1 MLLGFLGGGTLGLC
15 FAALTEVYLLPT
27 AYGTFFGVGL
37 IEESAKAIVLI
48 AVARSVP
55 VHDPREGMILG
66 ATVGAGFA
74 AFESSG
80 YALKAFLEN
89 ADDHGVLNIVGTE
102 AVRAVSAPFGHIM
115 WTAILGGA
123 LFASWAGGRPH
134 LTRRVGLTFIGIVV
148 LHAMWDASNGWAI
161 TLTQG
166 ILGDGWTLD
175 WPRTKDWVGFP
186 TGQELEVYNAIS
198 FALLVIIAADR
209 DAVAGPAAGGR
220 TAARSAVELT
230 AEALGDPAQEG
241 DLALAQMRSALAG
254 EAAEHVEAGVLEAQ
268 RHADVGADP
277 DLPAWPAA
285 RPPRARCACPGRHA
299 ACDPRAAGGSRSPP
313 GGRPCPRRCRAP
325 RRSRR
330 HGAPPRG
337 RR

>member
-1 MLLGFLGGGTLGLC
+1 VESGVHVPAILPKSLWKLLLAVGAVVWIIASVITGVTQDTILVPSVVLLGSFLVPTTMVAFALSRPRRNHLALETVLLGFLGGGTLGVC

-27 AYGTFFGVGL
+27 AYGTFFGVGV
-37 IEESAKAIVLI
+37 IEETAKAIVLV

-74 AFESSG
+74 AFETSG

-115 WTAILGGA
+115 WTSILGGA
-123 LFASWAGGRPH
+123 LFAAWSGGRPH
-134 LTRRVGLTFIGIVV
+134 LTRRVGLTFLGVVV

-175 WPRTKDWVGFP
+175 WPKTKDWVGFP

-198 FALLVIIAADR
+198 FALLVIIASVGTLWLVRRWRAY
-209 DAVAGPAAGGR
+209 AA
-220 TAARSAVELT
+220 AAQPS
-230 AEALGDPAQEG
+230 
-241 DLALAQMRSALAG
+241 S
-254 EAAEHVEAGVLEAQ
+254 
-268 RHADVGADP
+268 
-277 DLPAWPAA
+277 
-285 RPPRARCACPGRHA
+285 
-299 ACDPRAAGGSRSPP
+299 
-313 GGRPCPRRCRAP
+313 
-325 RRSRR
+325 
-330 HGAPPRG
+330 
-337 RR
+337 

>member
-1 MLLGFLGGGTLGLC
+1 MESGAHVPAILPRSLWKVLLAVGAVVWIISSVITGVTQDTILVPSVVLLGSFLVPTTMVAFALSRPRRNHLTLEAVLLGFLGGGTLGVC

-27 AYGTFFGVGL
+27 AYGTFFGVGV

-48 AVARSVP
+48 AVARTVP

-74 AFESSG
+74 AFETSG

-123 LFASWAGGRPH
+123 LFAAWAGRRPNS
-134 LTRRVGLTFIGIVV
+134 TRRLWLTFLGVVV

-175 WPRTKDWVGFP
+175 WPKTKDWVGFP

-198 FALLVIIAADR
+198 FALLVILASIGTLWLVRRWRAY
-209 DAVAGPAAGGR
+209 GAAGQP
-220 TAARSAVELT
+220 S
-230 AEALGDPAQEG
+230 
-241 DLALAQMRSALAG
+241 S
-254 EAAEHVEAGVLEAQ
+254 
-268 RHADVGADP
+268 
-277 DLPAWPAA
+277 
-285 RPPRARCACPGRHA
+285 
-299 ACDPRAAGGSRSPP
+299 
-313 GGRPCPRRCRAP
+313 
-325 RRSRR
+325 
-330 HGAPPRG
+330 
-337 RR
+337 

>member
-1 MLLGFLGGGTLGLC
+1 VESGVHVPAILPKSLWKLLLAVGAVVWIIASVITGVTQDTILVPSVVLLGSFLVPTTMVAFALSRPRRNHLALETVLLGFLGGGTLGVC

-27 AYGTFFGVGL
+27 AYGTFFGVGV
-37 IEESAKAIVLI
+37 IEETAKAIVLV

-74 AFESSG
+74 AFETSG

-115 WTAILGGA
+115 WTSILGGA
-123 LFASWAGGRPH
+123 LFAAWSGGRPH
-134 LTRRVGLTFIGIVV
+134 LTRRVGLTFLGVVV

-175 WPRTKDWVGFP
+175 WPRTKDWVGLP

-198 FALLVIIAADR
+198 FGLLVLIASVGTFWLVREWRAY
-209 DAVAGPAAGGR
+209 GG
-220 TAARSAVELT
+220 E
-230 AEALGDPAQEG
+230 
-241 DLALAQMRSALAG
+241 
-254 EAAEHVEAGVLEAQ
+254 
-268 RHADVGADP
+268 
-277 DLPAWPAA
+277 
-285 RPPRARCACPGRHA
+285 
-299 ACDPRAAGGSRSPP
+299 
-313 GGRPCPRRCRAP
+313 
-325 RRSRR
+325 
-330 HGAPPRG
+330 
-337 RR
+337 

>member
-1 MLLGFLGGGTLGLC
+1 MAEGAAGVPAIVSRSMWRLLLAVGAAIWIVASVITGVTEDTILLPSVVLLGSFLVPITMVAFALSRSRENHLTIETVLLGFLGGGTLGLC
-15 FAALTEVYLLPT
+15 FAAVTEVYLLPT

-37 IEESAKAIVLI
+37 IEETAKAIVLI

-123 LFASWAGGRPH
+123 LFAAWAGGRPH
-134 LTRRVGLTFIGIVV
+134 LKRRVCLTFLGVVV

-175 WPRTKDWVGFP
+175 WPKTKDWVGFP

-198 FALLVIIAADR
+198 FALLVILAAIGTLWLVR
-209 DAVAGPAAGGR
+209 RWRAYAA
-220 TAARSAVELT
+220 A
-230 AEALGDPAQEG
+230 
-241 DLALAQMRSALAG
+241 
-254 EAAEHVEAGVLEAQ
+254 AQ
-268 RHADVGADP
+268 R
-277 DLPAWPAA
+277 
-285 RPPRARCACPGRHA
+285 
-299 ACDPRAAGGSRSPP
+299 SS
-313 GGRPCPRRCRAP
+313 
-325 RRSRR
+325 
-330 HGAPPRG
+330 
-337 RR
+337 

>member
-1 MLLGFLGGGTLGLC
+1 MESGAPVPAILPRSLWKVLLAVGAVVWIIASVITGLTQDTILVPSVVLLGSFLVPTTMVAFALSRPRRNHLTLEAVLLGFLGGGTLGVC

-27 AYGTFFGVGL
+27 AYGTFFGVGV
-37 IEESAKAIVLI
+37 IEETAKAIVLI
-48 AVARSVP
+48 AVARTVP

-74 AFESSG
+74 AFETSG

-123 LFASWAGGRPH
+123 LFAAWAGGRPH
-134 LTRRVGLTFIGIVV
+134 LTRRVCLTFLGVVV

-186 TGQELEVYNAIS
+186 TGQELEVYNTIS
-198 FALLVIIAADR
+198 FVLLVSIASIGTLWLVRRWRAY
-209 DAVAGPAAGGR
+209 GAA
-220 TAARSAVELT
+220 
-230 AEALGDPAQEG
+230 AQP
-241 DLALAQMRSALAG
+241 S
-254 EAAEHVEAGVLEAQ
+254 
-268 RHADVGADP
+268 
-277 DLPAWPAA
+277 
-285 RPPRARCACPGRHA
+285 
-299 ACDPRAAGGSRSPP
+299 S
-313 GGRPCPRRCRAP
+313 
-325 RRSRR
+325 
-330 HGAPPRG
+330 
-337 RR
+337 

>member
-1 MLLGFLGGGTLGLC
+1 MESGAAVPAILPKSLWKVLLGVGAVVWIISSVITGVTQDTILVPSVVLLGSFLVPTTMVAFALSRPRRNHLTLEAVLLGFLGGGTLGVC

-37 IEESAKAIVLI
+37 IEETAKAIVLVV
-48 AVARSVP
+48 VARSMP

-74 AFESSG
+74 AFETSG

-89 ADDHGVLNIVGTE
+89 ADDHSVLNIVGTE

-123 LFASWAGGRPH
+123 LFAAWAGGHPH
-134 LTRRVGLTFIGIVV
+134 LTRRVWLTFAGVIA
-148 LHAMWDASNGWAI
+148 LHAAWDASNGWAI

-175 WPRTKDWVGFP
+175 WPKTKDWVGFP

-198 FALLVIIAADR
+198 FALLVIIASIGTLWLVKRWRAY
-209 DAVAGPAAGGR
+209 GGTR
-220 TAARSAVELT
+220 
-230 AEALGDPAQEG
+230 
-241 DLALAQMRSALAG
+241 
-254 EAAEHVEAGVLEAQ
+254 
-268 RHADVGADP
+268 
-277 DLPAWPAA
+277 
-285 RPPRARCACPGRHA
+285 
-299 ACDPRAAGGSRSPP
+299 
-313 GGRPCPRRCRAP
+313 
-325 RRSRR
+325 
-330 HGAPPRG
+330 
-337 RR
+337 

>member
-1 MLLGFLGGGTLGLC
+1 VESRAGVPAILPTSLWKLLLAVGAAVWIVASVITGVTEDTILVPSVVLLGSFLVPTTMVAFALSRPRQNHLTIETVLLGFLVGGTLGVC

-37 IEESAKAIVLI
+37 IEETAKAIVLVL
-48 AVARSVP
+48 VARSLP
-55 VHDPREGMILG
+55 LYDPREGMILG

-89 ADDHGVLNIVGTE
+89 ADDHGVLNVVGTE

-123 LFASWAGGRPH
+123 LFAAWAGGRPH
-134 LTRRVGLTFIGIVV
+134 LTRRVCLTFLGVIV

-175 WPRTKDWVGFP
+175 WPKTKDWVGFP

-198 FALLVIIAADR
+198 FVLLVVIASIGTWWLLRRWRAYG
-209 DAVAGPAAGGR
+209 A
-220 TAARSAVELT
+220 
-230 AEALGDPAQEG
+230 
-241 DLALAQMRSALAG
+241 
-254 EAAEHVEAGVLEAQ
+254 EAQ
-268 RHADVGADP
+268 R
-277 DLPAWPAA
+277 
-285 RPPRARCACPGRHA
+285 
-299 ACDPRAAGGSRSPP
+299 SS
-313 GGRPCPRRCRAP
+313 
-325 RRSRR
+325 
-330 HGAPPRG
+330 
-337 RR
+337 